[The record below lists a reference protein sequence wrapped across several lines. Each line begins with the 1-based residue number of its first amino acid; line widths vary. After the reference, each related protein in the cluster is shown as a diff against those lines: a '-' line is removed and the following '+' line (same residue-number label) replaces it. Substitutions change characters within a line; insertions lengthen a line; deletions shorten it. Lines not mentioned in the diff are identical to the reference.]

1 MIKDMEKG
9 EYIIKMVE
17 LNTKVILSKIN
28 MKEKV
33 NIFLKMV
40 TIILVN
46 GQIVYS
52 MVKEYYIIKKAI

>member
-1 MIKDMEKG
+1 MIKDTEKG
-9 EYIIKMVE
+9 QYIIKMVK
-17 LNTKVILSKIN
+17 LNMKVILSKIN

-46 GQIVYS
+46 GQIV
-52 MVKEYYIIKKAI
+52 